1 VFGYPVNGGHKIPN
15 YTNQQL
21 ILAARLYYLE
31 GMSQAEIATFVRV
44 SQPKISR
51 MLAIAQQR
59 GIVRIS
65 VPEYESRN
73 PELEKALAKTFSID
87 AVVIHSIGGVEMIPL
102 RRIMGY
108 FAASVVGKW
117 IKAHSLVVLSGGR
130 AVQALVEQMQPV
142 QPIPDLRIATGM
154 GHIDS
159 MPGPYDASELCRDLA
174 RRWQGSVLS
183 LNGPLIFPDEGSCQ
197 EVVRLPQI
205 QEVLRAVVR
214 ANVLIFG
221 VGAMHNSLLF
231 ERDLFTRAEI
241 GKLADAGAVG
251 EVLGRFYN
259 AKGVECQ
266 TTVRNRTLSI
276 DLAKLRGIA
285 RRIAVV
291 VGVDRTAA
299 VLGAIR
305 GKILN
310 TLVTE
315 ESCAEALLRMGSRR
329 SNGKTD
335 GSSR

>member
-1 VFGYPVNGGHKIPN
+1 
-15 YTNQQL
+15 
-21 ILAARLYYLE
+21 
-31 GMSQAEIATFVRV
+31 
-44 SQPKISR
+44 
-51 MLAIAQQR
+51 
-59 GIVRIS
+59 
-65 VPEYESRN
+65 
-73 PELEKALAKTFSID
+73 
-87 AVVIHSIGGVEMIPL
+87 MIPL
-102 RRIMGY
+102 RHIMGY
-108 FAASVVGKW
+108 FAAPVVGGW
-117 IKAHSLVVLSGGR
+117 LKAHSLVVLSGGR
-130 AVQALVEQMQPV
+130 AVQALVEQMRPV

-159 MPGPYDASELCRDLA
+159 MPGSYDASELCRDLA

-183 LNGPLIFPDEGSCQ
+183 LNGPLVFPDDESCQ
-197 EVVRLPQI
+197 EVIRLPQI

-241 GKLADAGAVG
+241 DGLVDAGAVG

-259 AKGVECQ
+259 AKGAECQ
-266 TTVRNRTLSI
+266 TALRNRTLSI
-276 DLAKLRGIA
+276 DLVKLRGIA

-305 GKILN
+305 GKLLN

-315 ESCAEALLRMGSRR
+315 ESCAEALLRTGAHRSR
-329 SNGKTD
+329 GKAAV
-335 GSSR
+335 SSRQSSP

>member
-1 VFGYPVNGGHKIPN
+1 
-15 YTNQQL
+15 
-21 ILAARLYYLE
+21 
-31 GMSQAEIATFVRV
+31 
-44 SQPKISR
+44 
-51 MLAIAQQR
+51 
-59 GIVRIS
+59 
-65 VPEYESRN
+65 
-73 PELEKALAKTFSID
+73 
-87 AVVIHSIGGVEMIPL
+87 MIPL

-214 ANVLIFG
+214 ANALIFG

>member
-1 VFGYPVNGGHKIPN
+1 
-15 YTNQQL
+15 
-21 ILAARLYYLE
+21 
-31 GMSQAEIATFVRV
+31 MSQAEIATFVRV

-73 PELEKALAKTFSID
+73 RELEKALAKTFSID
-87 AVVIHSIGGVEMIPL
+87 ALVIHSIGGVEVIPL
-102 RRIMGY
+102 RHIMGY
-108 FAASVVGKW
+108 FAAPVVGKW
-117 IKAHSLVVLSGGR
+117 LKAHSLVVLSGGR
-130 AVQALVEQMQPV
+130 SVQALVEQLRPV
-142 QPIPDLRIATGM
+142 QAIPDLRIATGM

-159 MPGPYDASELCRDLA
+159 MPGAYDASELCRDLA
-174 RRWQGSVLS
+174 RHWQGSVLS
-183 LNGPLIFPDEGSCQ
+183 LNGPLVFPDEGSYQ
-197 EVVRLPQI
+197 EVIRLPQI
-205 QEVLRAVVR
+205 QEVLRAVVK

-221 VGAMHNSLLF
+221 VGAMHNSLVF

-241 GKLADAGAVG
+241 AGLVKAGAVG

-259 AKGVECQ
+259 AKGVECE
-266 TTVRNRTLSI
+266 TALRNRTLSI

-305 GKILN
+305 GKVLN

-315 ESCAEALLRMGSRR
+315 ESCAEALLRMSPRR
-329 SNGKTD
+329 SMAKATVSSPR
-335 GSSR
+335 GSK

>member
-1 VFGYPVNGGHKIPN
+1 
-15 YTNQQL
+15 
-21 ILAARLYYLE
+21 
-31 GMSQAEIATFVRV
+31 MSQAEIATFVRV

-73 PELEKALAKTFSID
+73 PELEKALTKRFSVD
-87 AVVIHSIGGVEMIPL
+87 AVVIHSIGGVEVVPL
-102 RRIMGY
+102 RHIMGY
-108 FAASVVGKW
+108 FAAPVVRKW
-117 IKAHSLVVLSGGR
+117 LRPHSLVVLSGGR
-130 AVQALVEQMQPV
+130 AVQALVEHMQPV
-142 QPIPDLRIATGM
+142 QPVSDLRIAPGM

-159 MPGPYDASELCRDLA
+159 SPGSYDASELCRDLA
-174 RRWQGSVLS
+174 RRWQGTVLS
-183 LNGPLIFPDEGSCQ
+183 LNGPLVFPDEASYQ

-205 QEVLRAVVR
+205 QEVLRAV
-214 ANVLIFG
+214 AKADVLVFG

-241 GKLADAGAVG
+241 AVLSEAGAVG

-259 AKGVECQ
+259 ANGLECE
-266 TTVRNRTLSI
+266 TPLRKRTLST
-276 DLAKLRGIA
+276 DLGKLRGIE

-305 GKILN
+305 GKLLN

-315 ESCAEALLRMGSRR
+315 ESCAEALLKLALPRPKRKSRKGTGTGR
-329 SNGKTD
+329 SGQ
-335 GSSR
+335 

>member
-1 VFGYPVNGGHKIPN
+1 MPN

-21 ILAARLYYLE
+21 VLAARLYYLE

-44 SQPKISR
+44 SQSKVSR
-51 MLAIAQQR
+51 MLAIALQR

-73 PELEKALAKTFSID
+73 PELEKALAKAFSID
-87 AVVIHSIGGVEMIPL
+87 AVVIHSIGGVELIPL
-102 RRIMGY
+102 RHIMGY
-108 FAASVVGKW
+108 FAGPVVSQLLG
-117 IKAHSLVVLSGGR
+117 AHSLVVLSGGR
-130 AVQALVEQMQPV
+130 SVQALVEQMQPL
-142 QPIPDLRIATGM
+142 QQILDLRIATGM

-159 MPGPYDASELCRDLA
+159 MPGSYDASELCRDLA
-174 RRWQGSVLS
+174 RRWRGGVLS
-183 LNGPLIFPDEGSCQ
+183 LNAPLVFPDEGSRQ

-205 QEVLRAVVR
+205 QEVLRSVVK
-214 ANVLIFG
+214 AEVLIFG

-241 GKLADAGAVG
+241 AGLVKAGAVG

-259 AKGVECQ
+259 ANGIECE
-266 TTVRNRTLSI
+266 TALRNRTLSV
-276 DLAKLRGIA
+276 DLAKLGGIA

-305 GKILN
+305 GKMLN

-315 ESCAEALLRMGSRR
+315 ESCAEALLRMSPRR
-329 SNGKTD
+329 SRPKQTRLVRKSCG
-335 GSSR
+335 